1 MEGYLSEIRYWAP
14 TWVPKGWSSC
24 SGQLLSI
31 ANFSAVYS
39 LLGTMYG
46 GDGRTTFALPDLR
59 GRVAVGA
66 GSGPGLTPKSIGQR
80 SGSESVTLSILDL
93 PSHNHAAQTTLGS
106 AQLEIAASGAGSSGT
121 PVQGSYAGVATDVN
135 GDAINLYSNS
145 GNPINGNITGSA
157 TTTVLNQ
164 GGNLPHENEQP
175 YLVLTPI
182 ICLYGIYPSR
192 N

>member
-14 TWVPKGWSSC
+14 TWVPRNWASC

-31 ANFSAVYS
+31 SSYTAVFS
-39 LLGTMYG
+39 LIGTLYG

-66 GSGPGLTPKSIGQR
+66 GNGPGLTPRSNGQR
-80 SGSESVTLSILDL
+80 SGSEEVTLTTANL

-106 AQLEIAASGAGSSGT
+106 ALLQIASTGAGHTGT
-121 PVQGSYAGVATDVN
+121 PAQGTYPGVATDVN
-135 GDAINLYSNS
+135 GDQINLYTNTGTPVTSS
-145 GNPINGNITGSA
+145 ISGSA
-157 TTTVLNQ
+157 TTTVFNQ
-164 GGNLPHENEQP
+164 GGSLPHENQQP
-175 YLVLTPI
+175 FLVVTPI